1 MKNLFLSFA
10 LLLITSFTY
19 AQEIKGKWLTDDG
32 EAIVEIYQ
40 SGDKFNGKIVWLKD
54 ANDAQGKPLTDQENP
69 DKSKRSKPLIGL
81 LMLTDFKQNNGKWE
95 SGKIYDP
102 SEGKTYKCTMWL
114 ENGKL
119 KVRGY
124 VGMFYQTQTWTRK

>member
-10 LLLITSFTY
+10 LLLIASFTY

-69 DKSKRSKPLIGL
+69 DKSKRSRPLIGL